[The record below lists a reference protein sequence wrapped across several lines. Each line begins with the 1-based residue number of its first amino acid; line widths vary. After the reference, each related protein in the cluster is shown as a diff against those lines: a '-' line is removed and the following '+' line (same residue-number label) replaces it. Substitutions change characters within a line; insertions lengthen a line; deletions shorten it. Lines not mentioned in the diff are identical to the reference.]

1 MKKERYVTKTYIS
14 GVNGYIRKP
23 EEQSVFYVNEVL
35 DLSRMIV
42 DMEGNIRHFPG
53 VEENEVLM
61 EELGRWSITPVARYT
76 VRFEEAPNEQIRM
89 IWTVRPDGRFF
100 MDEDGFGD
108 EGFEQVCLYTHIDA
122 NGDYIAPFRLYSIGN
137 KNYFTES

>member
-1 MKKERYVTKTYIS
+1 MKKERYVTKIHIP
-14 GVNGYIRKP
+14 GINGYIRKP
-23 EEQSVFYVNEVL
+23 EEQSVFFVNETL

-42 DMEGNIRHFPG
+42 DMEGNIRRFPG
-53 VEENEVLM
+53 VEESEILT
-61 EELGRWSITPVARYT
+61 EELGRWPITPVARYT
-76 VRFEEAPNEQIRM
+76 VCFEDAGETIRM

-108 EGFEQVCLYTHIDA
+108 EGFDEVCLYTYLDA
-122 NGDYIAPFRLYSIGN
+122 KGDYTAPFRLYSIGN